1 MLPPSWRIYVF
12 RAFFTF
18 ECALILSLYF
28 FSVVKQSHLLRTFWV
43 FNHSS
48 GSINFLLQLF
58 KYIWV
63 INWNYG
69 TRQCLF
75 HPFFFS
81 RLGSWGRQL
90 WFLVDEQVALLVLL
104 VVRYQASV
112 CDYHVQVRSSGLW
125 FLLAYAAL
133 DYLDWLWR
141 SLFAFFFLNFH
152 QRHRF
157 LFLSSFYLHLLA
169 RKDSGFYANHIG

>member
-1 MLPPSWRIYVF
+1 M
-12 RAFFTF
+12 
-18 ECALILSLYF
+18 
-28 FSVVKQSHLLRTFWV
+28 
-43 FNHSS
+43 
-48 GSINFLLQLF
+48 
-58 KYIWV
+58 
-63 INWNYG
+63 
-69 TRQCLF
+69 
-75 HPFFFS
+75 
-81 RLGSWGRQL
+81 
-90 WFLVDEQVALLVLL
+90 LL

-152 QRHRF
+152 ERHRF

-169 RKDSGFYANHIG
+169 REDSGFYAYHIG